1 MNWRNPKVKQES
13 KMNKQIEDN
22 KYMILLR
29 YSYIVF
35 FITFLIMY
43 NEDISAKD
51 ITLLLIFIINNQ
63 IRYFKFEN
71 KKLFY
76 VLSLVIEGTLGW
88 YLYGLLGNYGG
99 VIFIPMLID
108 LTYNFKKIYSAIFM
122 VITVVLIAATNN
134 SEDLILLLVEMI
146 PILLLGIGAKE
157 QNKKKVK
164 AQDLYDELSEKDE
177 KLKEAN
183 MELEAY
189 VNTVEEIAVLRERN
203 RISREIHDNV
213 GHTLSTIRIQLG
225 AMENLSRK
233 SCPQVSSMAKN
244 LDEFAKDS
252 LADVRAAVRAMKPRE
267 FEEYE
272 ELIAISEMIKNF
284 KKLTNIDIKM
294 RTSENIWKLNS
305 DQTMT
310 IYRIL
315 QEFLSNS
322 LRHGK
327 ATEVRIFLNFLE
339 DNLRIHMKDN
349 GVGCNLVNSGIGLK
363 SIKERVAIFGGTME
377 YYTKD
382 GDGFEL
388 VMTMDKVKL
397 SIDGV

>member
-1 MNWRNPKVKQES
+1 
-13 KMNKQIEDN
+13 MNKEIDEN

-29 YSYIVF
+29 YSYIIF
-35 FITFLIMY
+35 FIAFLIID
-43 NEDISAKD
+43 NENISAKD
-51 ITLLLIFIINNQ
+51 IALLLIYIINNQ
-63 IRYFKFEN
+63 VRYFKLEN
-71 KKLFY
+71 KKRFY
-76 VLSLVIEGTLGW
+76 VLSLVIEGALGW

-108 LTYNFKKIYSAIFM
+108 LTYNFKKIYSIVFM
-122 VITVVLIAATNN
+122 IITVVLISVTND
-134 SEDLILLLVEMI
+134 SEDLILLLVEII
-146 PILLLGIGAKE
+146 PILLLGIGAQE
-157 QNKKKVK
+157 QNNKKVK

-225 AMENLSRK
+225 AMENLSRE
-233 SCPQVSSMAKN
+233 SCPQVSNMAKN

-272 ELIAISEMIKNF
+272 EIIAISEMIKNF

-294 RTSENIWKLNS
+294 RISENIWKLNS

-310 IYRIL
+310 IYRII

-327 ATEVRIFLNFLE
+327 ATEVRMFLNFLE
-339 DNLRIHMKDN
+339 DHLRIHMKDN
-349 GVGCNLVNSGIGLK
+349 GVGCSIVNSGIGLK

-377 YYTKD
+377 YYTEE
-382 GDGFEL
+382 GAGFEL
-388 VMTMDKVKL
+388 IMTMDKVKL

>member
-1 MNWRNPKVKQES
+1 
-13 KMNKQIEDN
+13 MNKEIDEN

-29 YSYIVF
+29 YSYIIF
-35 FITFLIMY
+35 FIAFLIIE
-43 NEDISAKD
+43 NKNISAKD
-51 ITLLLIFIINNQ
+51 IALLLIYIINNQ
-63 IRYFKFEN
+63 VRYFKLEN
-71 KKLFY
+71 KKMFY
-76 VLSLVIEGTLGW
+76 VLSLVIEGALGW

-108 LTYNFKKIYSAIFM
+108 LTYNFKKIYSIVFM
-122 VITVVLIAATNN
+122 IITVVLIAGTND
-134 SEDLILLLVEMI
+134 SEDLILLLVEII
-146 PILLLGIGAKE
+146 PILLLGIGAQE
-157 QNKKKVK
+157 QNNKRLK

-189 VNTVEEIAVLRERN
+189 VNTVEEIVVLRERN

-225 AMENLSRK
+225 AMESLSRE
-233 SCPQVSSMAKN
+233 SCPQVSNMAKN

-272 ELIAISEMIKNF
+272 EIIIISEMIKNF

-294 RTSENIWKLNS
+294 RISENIWKLNS

-327 ATEVRIFLNFLE
+327 ATEVRLFFNFL
-339 DNLRIHMKDN
+339 DDYLRIHMKDN
-349 GVGCNLVNSGIGLK
+349 GVGCSTVHSGIGLK
-363 SIKERVAIFGGTME
+363 SIKERVTIFGGTME
-377 YYTKD
+377 YYTEE
-382 GDGFEL
+382 GAGFEL
-388 VMTMDKVKL
+388 IMTMDKVKL

>member
-1 MNWRNPKVKQES
+1 
-13 KMNKQIEDN
+13 MNKKLEDN

-35 FITFLIMY
+35 FITFLIVDKE
-43 NEDISAKD
+43 NISAKD
-51 ITLLLIFIINNQ
+51 ITILLIFIINNQ
-63 IRYFKFEN
+63 IRYFKLEN
-71 KKLFY
+71 IKLVY
-76 VLSLVIEGTLGW
+76 VLSLVIEGALGW
-88 YLYGLLGNYGG
+88 NLYGLLGNYGG

-122 VITVVLIAATNN
+122 IIIIVLIAATNN

-157 QNKKKVK
+157 QNNKKVK

-213 GHTLSTIRIQLG
+213 GHALSTIRIQLG
-225 AMENLSRK
+225 AMENLSRE
-233 SCPQVSSMAKN
+233 SCPHVSSMAKN

-284 KKLTNIDIKM
+284 KKLTNIDINM

-377 YYTKD
+377 YYTKE
-382 GDGFEL
+382 GAGFEL
-388 VMTMDKVKL
+388 IMTMDKVKL

>member
-1 MNWRNPKVKQES
+1 
-13 KMNKQIEDN
+13 MNKQIEDN

-35 FITFLIMY
+35 FIAFLIMY
-43 NEDISAKD
+43 NENISARD
-51 ITLLLIFIINNQ
+51 ITLLLIYIINNQ
-63 IRYFKFEN
+63 TRYFKLEN
-71 KKLFY
+71 KKRFY
-76 VLSLVIEGTLGW
+76 VLSLIIEVVLGW

-108 LTYNFKKIYSAIFM
+108 LTYTFEKIYSIVFMIITAI
-122 VITVVLIAATNN
+122 LISITNN
-134 SEDLILLLVEMI
+134 SEDLALLLVETV
-146 PILLLGIGAKE
+146 PILLLSIGVKE
-157 QNKKKVK
+157 QNNKKLK
-164 AQDLYDELSEKDE
+164 AQVLYDELREKDK
-177 KLKEAN
+177 KLKQAN
-183 MELEAY
+183 LELESY

-213 GHTLSTIRIQLG
+213 GHSLSTIRIQLG
-225 AMENLSRK
+225 AMENLSRE
-233 SCPQVSSMAKN
+233 SCPQVSNMAKN

-272 ELIAISEMIKNF
+272 EIIAISEMIKNF
-284 KKLTNIDIKM
+284 KKLTNIDIQM
-294 RTSENIWKLNS
+294 RISENIWKLNS

-315 QEFLSNS
+315 QEFLSNA

-327 ATEVRIFLNFLE
+327 ATEIRIFLNFLE
-339 DNLRIHMKDN
+339 DYLRIHMKDN
-349 GVGCNLVNSGIGLK
+349 GVGCSIVNAGIGLK

-377 YYTKD
+377 YYTKE
-382 GDGFEL
+382 GAGFEL
-388 VMTMDKVKL
+388 IMTMDKVKL

>member
-1 MNWRNPKVKQES
+1 
-13 KMNKQIEDN
+13 
-22 KYMILLR
+22 
-29 YSYIVF
+29 
-35 FITFLIMY
+35 MY
-43 NEDISAKD
+43 NRNIFAKD
-51 ITLLLIFIINNQ
+51 IGLLLIYIINNQ
-63 IRYFKFEN
+63 VRYFKLEN
-71 KKLFY
+71 KKRVY
-76 VLSLVIEGTLGW
+76 VVSLIIEIVLAW
-88 YLYGLLGNYGG
+88 YLYGLLGSYGG

-108 LTYNFKKIYSAIFM
+108 LTYTFEKIYSIVFMIITAI
-122 VITVVLIAATNN
+122 LISFTNN
-134 SEDLILLLVEMI
+134 SEDLILLLVETI
-146 PILLLGIGAKE
+146 PILLLGIGVK
-157 QNKKKVK
+157 QQNNKKLQ
-164 AQDLYDELSEKDE
+164 AQGLYDELREKDE
-177 KLKEAN
+177 KLKQAN
-183 MELEAY
+183 LELEAY

-225 AMENLSRK
+225 AMENLSRE
-233 SCPQVSSMAKN
+233 SCPQVSNMAKN
-244 LDEFAKDS
+244 LDEFATDS

-272 ELIAISEMIKNF
+272 EIIAISEMINNF
-284 KKLTNIDIKM
+284 KKLTSIDIKM
-294 RTSENIWKLNS
+294 RISENIWKLNS

-327 ATEVRIFLNFLE
+327 ATEVRIFLNFL
-339 DNLRIHMKDN
+339 DDHLRIHMKDN
-349 GVGCNLVNSGIGLK
+349 GIGCNVVNSGIGLK

-388 VMTMDKVKL
+388 ILTMDKVKL

>member
-1 MNWRNPKVKQES
+1 
-13 KMNKQIEDN
+13 MNKELEDN

-29 YSYIVF
+29 YSYITF
-35 FITFLIMY
+35 FIAFLIMH
-43 NEDISAKD
+43 NENISAKD

-63 IRYFKFEN
+63 TRYFKLGN
-71 KKLFY
+71 KKKY
-76 VLSLVIEGTLGW
+76 YILSLIIEVILGW
-88 YLYGLLGNYGG
+88 YLYRLLGNYGG

-108 LTYNFKKIYSAIFM
+108 LTYTFEKIYSIVFM
-122 VITVVLIAATNN
+122 IITATLISFTNN
-134 SEDLILLLVEMI
+134 SEDLILLLVETV
-146 PILLLGIGAKE
+146 PILLLGIGVKQ
-157 QNKKKVK
+157 QNIKKLQ
-164 AQDLYDELSEKDE
+164 AQVLYDELRVKDE
-177 KLKEAN
+177 ELKHAN
-183 MELEAY
+183 LELEAY

-213 GHTLSTIRIQLG
+213 GHALSTIRIQLG
-225 AMENLSRK
+225 AMENLSREF
-233 SCPQVSSMAKN
+233 CPEVSNMAKN
-244 LDEFAKDS
+244 LDGFAKDS

-272 ELIAISEMIKNF
+272 EIIAISEMIKNF

-294 RTSENIWKLNS
+294 STSEKIWKLNS

-327 ATEVRIFLNFLE
+327 ATEVRIFFNFLE
-339 DNLRIHMKDN
+339 DHLRIHIKDN
-349 GVGCNLVNSGIGLK
+349 GVGCFLVKSGLGLK

-377 YYTKD
+377 YYTEE
-382 GDGFEL
+382 GAGFE
-388 VMTMDKVKL
+388 VIITMDKVKL